1 MVHMLN
7 LAPGYRDH
15 AAEFFSHLLDGE
27 DVEDAL
33 YAAFELT
40 PNQVLTDVRAYLGQM
55 SSITVDA
62 SGAVARKP
70 EPGTHLSKIEAATMR
85 AELALRTNHPAV
97 ARSLL
102 ADIARA
108 NPASPAIEAA
118 LGLEAGSTDDR
129 VAAIRHLER
138 AISLGSREAWV
149 RFELA
154 LRQRENGSTG
164 EQFDQLMR
172 TAIDLDP
179 NFAEPRFLLGVR
191 LTDQGDTA
199 SAIPMLA
206 AAALLEPRTSSYWH
220 ALAFALNK
228 DGRQSEAL
236 TAALKAVRTAQTGSE
251 ESMAIALRDSLRE
264 KF

>member
-1 MVHMLN
+1 M
-7 LAPGYRDH
+7 
-15 AAEFFSHLLDGE
+15 
-27 DVEDAL
+27 
-33 YAAFELT
+33 
-40 PNQVLTDVRAYLGQM
+40 
-55 SSITVDA
+55 
-62 SGAVARKP
+62 
-70 EPGTHLSKIEAATMR
+70 
-85 AELALRTNHPAV
+85 
-97 ARSLL
+97 
-102 ADIARA
+102 
-108 NPASPAIEAA
+108 
-118 LGLEAGSTDDR
+118 
-129 VAAIRHLER
+129 
-138 AISLGSREAWV
+138 

-199 SAIPMLA
+199 SAIPMLE
-206 AAALLEPRTSSYWH
+206 AAALLEPRKSSYWH